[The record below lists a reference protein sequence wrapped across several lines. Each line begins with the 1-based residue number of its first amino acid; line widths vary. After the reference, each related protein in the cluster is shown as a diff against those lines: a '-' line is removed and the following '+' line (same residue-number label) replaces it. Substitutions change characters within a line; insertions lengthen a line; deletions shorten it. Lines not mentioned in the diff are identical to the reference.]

1 MFMKEKIN
9 KNICLFFP
17 LCCMGCNL
25 DKMNIA
31 CPDNRYYGRSLHN
44 RETILF
50 SFKISICK
58 S

>member
-1 MFMKEKIN
+1 MKEKIN